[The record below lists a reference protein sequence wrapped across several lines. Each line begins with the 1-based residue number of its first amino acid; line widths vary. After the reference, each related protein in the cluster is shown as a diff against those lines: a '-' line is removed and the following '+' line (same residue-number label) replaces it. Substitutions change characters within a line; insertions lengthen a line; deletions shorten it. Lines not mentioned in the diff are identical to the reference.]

1 MENQQLTENHR
12 ICPVTGYLESLD
24 GKGIQPKHL
33 TAFLKAF
40 KKSGDKT
47 KAIEFQGFRFTEL
60 EWHLTNDTAFKNDY
74 RETLL
79 AMKHE
84 LEGLMYENA
93 FKSSGH
99 RERQSWLETNFP
111 DEYGKKA
118 LPKGQKNKSK
128 LDTLLDDLA

>member
-1 MENQQLTENHR
+1 MENQPVPENFK
-12 ICPVTGYLESLD
+12 ICPTTGFLESVD
-24 GKGIQPKHL
+24 GTGIQPKHK
-33 TAFLKAF
+33 TAFLKNF

-47 KAIEFQGFRFTEL
+47 KAIEAQGFTFGEL
-60 EWHLTNDTAFKNDY
+60 EWHLTNDATFKTNY

-93 FKSSGH
+93 FKASGH
-99 RERQSWLETNFP
+99 RERLAWLETNFP
-111 DEYGKKA
+111 EDYGKKA
-118 LPKGQKNKSK
+118 LPKGQKQKSK